1 MIHLEPV
8 EMIHLEPV
16 EMIHLEPVERP
27 PTKTITETT
36 FLYFPPPHRGGD
48 RGGLHNFLQR
58 YVFFLEKVIVKPKK
72 LTNFAAAYEKSRVKS
87 LQKALAS

>member
-1 MIHLEPV
+1 
-8 EMIHLEPV
+8 
-16 EMIHLEPVERP
+16 MIHLEPVERP
-27 PTKTITETT
+27 STKTITETT
-36 FLYFPPPHRGGD
+36 FLHYLIITFLHFPPPHRGGD
-48 RGGLHNFLQR
+48 RGGLRNFLQR